1 MTGIEI
7 GFPEDEIII
16 NLKTK
21 KFKVIEI
28 LE

>member
-1 MTGIEI
+1 MAGIEI
-7 GFPEDEIII
+7 GFPKDEIII
-16 NLKTK
+16 NPKTK